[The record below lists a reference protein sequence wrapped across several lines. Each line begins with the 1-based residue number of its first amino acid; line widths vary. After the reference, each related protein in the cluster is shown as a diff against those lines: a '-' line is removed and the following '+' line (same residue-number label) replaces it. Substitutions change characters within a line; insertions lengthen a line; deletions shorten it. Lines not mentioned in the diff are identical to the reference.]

1 MCLVCL
7 LGRIRVGVSLTQ
19 VNKHPVA
26 SMLPSVVESPCCQD
40 RPQGA
45 SNCMRTSFKPSWT
58 LRCFR
63 CFRLVSNQEPGD
75 WSERHPQSDEAIPQG
90 CWKTTTSRLESWA
103 LRPGTG
109 NQLASYLQVIPN
121 GDPPGYVAPSFLE
134 ELSFGR
140 TPCGV
145 PCLFFREVA
154 TIWVSFKA
162 HAQSAPPNNSRCPQ
176 AK

>member
-1 MCLVCL
+1 MKAHVA
-7 LGRIRVGVSLTQ
+7 RIV
-19 VNKHPVA
+19 H
-26 SMLPSVVESPCCQD
+26 
-40 RPQGA
+40 
-45 SNCMRTSFKPSWT
+45 
-58 LRCFR
+58 
-63 CFRLVSNQEPGD
+63 RLVSNQEPGG

-121 GDPPGYVAPSFLE
+121 GDPPGYVAPSEYCELPKPSFLE
-134 ELSFGR
+134 ELTFAR

-154 TIWVSFKA
+154 TIA
-162 HAQSAPPNNSRCPQ
+162 CLEAMGQL
-176 AK
+176 